1 MIRRLCLLLVVL
13 SMAHAPVM
21 ADEIADALRSAL
33 EAYEA
38 GDIAGAREDAEYAVQ
53 LLAQQKAAGLAQ
65 FLPDALPEWTRTV
78 GETQAHSAMMF
89 GGGMTAD
96 ATYSSPDGVQVEI
109 QLLADSP
116 MAAMFAN
123 PALMGMFGQVRRI
136 NRVNF
141 SVSPDGEIQG
151 MVGSVLVQVSG
162 SAAEADKIAYLEKM
176 DLRGLAA
183 F

>member
-1 MIRRLCLLLVVL
+1 MRRMFVFLVFLSVL
-13 SMAHAPVM
+13 SAPAT

-33 EAYEA
+33 EAYES
-38 GDIAGAREDAEYAVQ
+38 GDVAGAHEEAGYATQ
-53 LLAQQKAAGLAQ
+53 LLAQEKASGLTE
-65 FLPDALPEWTRTV
+65 FLPEALPGWTRTI
-78 GETQAHSAMMF
+78 GESQAHTTVMF

-96 ATYSSPDGVQVEI
+96 ASYANPEGLQVEI

-123 PALMGMFGQVRRI
+123 PAMMGMLGQVRRI

-141 SVSPDGEIQG
+141 SIDPEGDIQG
-151 MVGSVLVQVSG
+151 MVGAVLVQVSG
-162 SAAEADKIAYLEKM
+162 SASEADKVAYLETM
-176 DLRGLAA
+176 DFRGLAA